1 MKCAAFTNYKK
12 NTIMSKTNK
21 ILTFLSIFTLLVFM
35 PSCVNDDDYST
46 PDPSGVQD
54 PNIDGDRT
62 NFQAIYSR
70 LGQAQANGDPT
81 AIIPADEN
89 IYIEGYVVSSDQAGN
104 FFEEILIQNKVDD
117 SDSMDDPRLGIRL
130 AVNVGSLSDTYEF
143 GRKVFVKLA
152 GLTIG
157 ESNGVLTV
165 AKGEGSQ
172 VEQIQEFEYRD
183 IIIRGA
189 EVADITPKVVPIGD
203 LSEQDINTYIQL
215 DNMQFNRNQLS
226 MTYAG
231 EPSDSFD
238 GFRTIESCADNSTI
252 LLQTSTFADFKS
264 VQIAQGQGSIRG
276 VLSRDFGDDF
286 DVFVVN
292 SASDV
297 DFASTERCD
306 PIELDC
312 GTAAAPGTTNLFND
326 DFESQTN
333 SNLISGNGW
342 TNYIEAGT
350 EGWEAYTSGGTNASL
365 GRSARVG
372 SFNSSDDSSV
382 AWLITPAI
390 NLDAQSGET
399 LIFKTSNSFSDGSEM
414 ELLFSNDWD
423 GTEANITS
431 ATWGVL
437 PAAYIVQDSDFFGAW
452 LDSGNV
458 DLSCA
463 SGTIHIAFKYTGS
476 GQSGMDGT
484 YELDDISIDYT
495 P

>member
-1 MKCAAFTNYKK
+1 MKNIISP
-12 NTIMSKTNK
+12 IMRANR
-21 ILTFLSIFTLLVFM
+21 ILTLFSVFTLSVFIS
-35 PSCVNDDDYST
+35 SCVSDDDYAT
-46 PDPSGVQD
+46 PNPSGVQD
-54 PNIDGDRT
+54 PNIDGQKT
-62 NFQAIYSR
+62 NFEAIYSR
-70 LGQAQANGDPT
+70 LGQANANGDPT
-81 AIIPADEN
+81 AIIDADEN
-89 IYIEGYVVSSDQAGN
+89 IYIEGYVVSSDAAGN
-104 FFEEILIQNKVDD
+104 FFEELLIQNKVDD
-117 SDSMDDPRLGIRL
+117 SDSADDPRLGIRL

-157 ESNGVLTV
+157 EANGILTV

-172 VEQIQEFEYRD
+172 VEQIQESEYRD

-189 EVADITPKVVPIGD
+189 EVAEITPKIVSIGD
-203 LSEQDINTYIQL
+203 LTEQDLNTYIQL
-215 DNMQFNRNQLS
+215 DNMQINRNQLS

-231 EPSDSFD
+231 EASDSFD
-238 GFRTIESCADNSTI
+238 GFRTVESCSDNSSI
-252 LLQTSTFADFKS
+252 LIQTSTFADFKS
-264 VQIAQGQGSIRG
+264 VQVAQGQGSIRG
-276 VLSRDFGDDF
+276 ILSRDFGDDF

-292 SASDV
+292 SVADV
-297 DFASTERCD
+297 DFTNTERCD
-306 PIELDC
+306 PVELDC
-312 GTAAAPGTTNLFND
+312 GTTAAPGTTNIFND

-333 SNLISGNGW
+333 NNLISGNGW

-350 EGWEAYTSGGTNASL
+350 EGWEAYTSGGSNASL

-372 SFNSSDDSSV
+372 SFQSGDDSSV
-382 AWLITPAI
+382 AWLVTPAI
-390 NLDAQSGET
+390 DLDAQDGET
-399 LIFKTSNSFSDGSEM
+399 LTFKTSNSFSDGSEM

-423 GTEANITS
+423 GTTANIAS

-463 SGTIHIAFKYTGS
+463 TGTIYIAFKYTGS
-476 GQSGMDGT
+476 GQSGSDGT